1 MSLDE
6 VMVVHHEW
14 VVAMDII
21 GLICRL
27 EKSLQ
32 WVEGMQLNFYFLELD
47 ARAQA
52 CVSFKHQEFNAVFGI
67 IRMQVNHKL
76 DRV

>member
-1 MSLDE
+1 MSLYE
-6 VMVVHHEW
+6 VMVVHQEW

-32 WVEGMQLNFYFLELD
+32 WVLGMELNFYFLELD
-47 ARAQA
+47 ARAKA
-52 CVSFKHQEFNAVFGI
+52 CVSFKNQEFNAVFGI
-67 IRMQVNHKL
+67 IWMLINHKL
-76 DRV
+76 NGF